1 MKQHT
6 TNYINTF
13 IEVAEDCP
21 ALQAEVPPQKG
32 DKLSVANIQY
42 NMLHKHP
49 YKYTSDEV
57 IFQGYALKNELTK
70 EEWNDA
76 REQFFSKG
84 QACLRTSPLAKRYG
98 FGIHH
103 NEAGKVAI
111 YGRETKEYQQ
121 FSADKNIQKVK
132 AMRSKKA

>member
-21 ALQAEVPPQKG
+21 ALQAQVPPQKG
-32 DKLSVANIQY
+32 DKLSVANMQY
-42 NMLHKHP
+42 NMLHEHP
-49 YKYTSDEV
+49 YRYSSDEV
-57 IFQGYALKNELTK
+57 IFQCHAFKQELTN
-70 EEWNDA
+70 EDWDEA

-84 QACLRTSPLAKRYG
+84 QACLRASPLAKRYG

-103 NEAGKVAI
+103 NEAGKVAL
-111 YGRETKEYQQ
+111 YGRETREYQQ
-121 FSADKNIQKVK
+121 FCADKHIQKVK
-132 AMRSKKA
+132 AMRSKRA